1 MGEKSIGEKSVGEKY
16 MGEKSVGEKYVYIY
30 IYTHLFYVCYN
41 LKLSILKRCLF
52 VPL

>member
-30 IYTHLFYVCYN
+30 THLFYVCYN